1 MSNKTSIFAA
11 GIIFA
16 AIALAAGCTSHENAA
31 TKSAESHG
39 GTHAATPAAFR
50 AEFAANPA
58 TIQAGEP
65 ATLSFTVKDA
75 QGAIAR
81 DLQIVHEKPMHLL
94 IVSSDL
100 AEFSHI
106 HPMPQPD
113 GTLKVTHTF
122 PNGGDYKLYADF
134 TPANSSQTVEQ
145 IAVKVSGNERAKQP
159 LTADTEVTKSVD
171 GISVTLVPDNPPK
184 SGEAVMLNFKV
195 ADAKTGRPVTDLQKY
210 LGEYAH
216 FVIINEGL
224 NDFLHA
230 HPMTKEEHGAGHG
243 SADQGAHS
251 DHGDH
256 GDHDSTATAHQD
268 RPGAKPHSHAA
279 KEGSANASPSE
290 VAAHTTFPKAGLYK
304 VWAQFQRAGKLIT
317 VPFVLNVAAGAG
329 NAAAVGKG
337 EHAQHGEKQK
347 H

>member
-1 MSNKTSIFAA
+1 MVSKSTVLAA
-11 GIIFA
+11 VIIFA
-16 AIALAAGCTSHENAA
+16 IIALGVGCASHENAA
-31 TKSAESHG
+31 TAESHA

-50 AEFAANPA
+50 AEFAASPA
-58 TIQAGEP
+58 TIKAGEP

-81 DLQIVHEKPMHLL
+81 DLEIVHEKPMHLL

-106 HPMPQPD
+106 HPTPQPD
-113 GTLKVTHTF
+113 GTLKVTYTF

-159 LTADTEVTKSVD
+159 LVADATMTKSVD
-171 GISVTLVPDNPPK
+171 GISVTLAPDNLPK

-256 GDHDSTATAHQD
+256 DSTAIAHQD

-279 KEGSANASPSE
+279 KEVSANTSPSE

-304 VWAQFQRAGKLIT
+304 VWAQFQRADKVIT
-317 VPFVLNVAAGAG
+317 VPFVLNVAAGEGNAPAAG
-329 NAAAVGKG
+329 NG

-347 H
+347 R

>member
-1 MSNKTSIFAA
+1 MSNKTSLFAA

-106 HPMPQPD
+106 HPTPQPD

-243 SADQGAHS
+243 SADQGAH
-251 DHGDH
+251 GDH